1 MKVWSKAV
9 AFFALWVKS
18 MQECKECNTP
28 HSKKDK
34 KMKKTKQMI
43 EYQLDRLIDTMNKI
57 EKHQGVIAGALNG
70 SDPNCASAFDEI
82 RQAIYSLEFVIEQFR
97 HDIYQCNR
105 TKGS

>member
-1 MKVWSKAV
+1 MKVWSKAL

-28 HSKKDK
+28 HSRKDK
-34 KMKKTKQMI
+34 EMKKTMQMI
-43 EYQLDRLIDTMNKI
+43 EYQLDRLIDTMNKM
-57 EKHQGVIAGALNG
+57 EKHQGVIAGVLNG
-70 SDPNCASAFDEI
+70 SDPYCASAFDEI
-82 RQAIYSLEFVIEQFR
+82 RQSIYSLNSAIEQFR

>member
-34 KMKKTKQMI
+34 EMKKTRQML

-57 EKHQGVIAGALNG
+57 EKHQGVIAGVLNG
-70 SDPNCASAFDEI
+70 SDPYCASAFDEI
-82 RQAIYSLEFVIEQFR
+82 RQSIYSLNSVIEQFR

>member
-1 MKVWSKAV
+1 MKVWSKPL

-34 KMKKTKQMI
+34 EMKKTRQML

-57 EKHQGVIAGALNG
+57 EKHQGVIAGVLNG
-70 SDPNCASAFDEI
+70 SDPYCASAFDEI
-82 RQAIYSLEFVIEQFR
+82 RQSIYSLNSVIEQFR

>member
-1 MKVWSKAV
+1 MKVWSKAL

-28 HSKKDK
+28 HSRKNKE
-34 KMKKTKQMI
+34 MKKTRQML
-43 EYQLDRLIDTMNKI
+43 EYQLNRLIDTMNKM
-57 EKHQGVIAGALNG
+57 EKHQGVIAGVLNG
-70 SDPNCASAFDEI
+70 SDPYCASAFDEI
-82 RQAIYSLEFVIEQFR
+82 RLSIYSLNSVIEQFR

>member
-1 MKVWSKAV
+1 MKVWSKAL

-34 KMKKTKQMI
+34 EMKKTRQML
-43 EYQLDRLIDTMNKI
+43 EYQLDRLIDTMNKM
-57 EKHQGVIAGALNG
+57 EKHQGVIAGVLNG
-70 SDPNCASAFDEI
+70 SDPYCASAFDEI
-82 RQAIYSLEFVIEQFR
+82 RQSIYSLNSEIEQFR